1 MGSGASQSDAASQQ
15 QEMARYALDCKLR
28 SMFRRFDLDGDGH
41 ISTNEMEAMIRSLTD
56 GAGLGS
62 PDWPKARQV
71 SPLQDA
77 EFIVEALDSDKN
89 GQIEEDEWVGW
100 IQLGLSR
107 ELKSRKAYAKKS
119 DRNHRLEN
127 FLGIIES
134 IPADEVDD
142 SLISAVTKEQVEGVF
157 ESFDKDGDG
166 HITID
171 ELKSML
177 TELKLRTSIGT
188 GSIQSDKEDAQTLL
202 DALDTDNNGSVEK
215 NEFVEWVVRGL
226 GRPLRQRVA
235 WANKSVRNRRLDHFL
250 RAVSETA
257 SGTKRRS
264 EFRRHL
270 RKIFYK
276 FDLDQDGHIVQDE
289 LVAMMTEIRLVIGQ
303 GAADVAFAPQ
313 DAQAVIQAMDS
324 DGNGKVEEDEFV
336 NWMND
341 GLTIPRSRREAFA
354 AKSAFNRRTAC
365 FLGAV
370 EAYIK
375 RVLLLEPD
383 NQAMIRMRL
392 RKVFRRFDND
402 KDGSIDTEEA
412 QTMVNQLLRV
422 GPQNED
428 PIFQHAGTKMINALD
443 YTGDGAI
450 DEDEFVQWVTTGMTR
465 TSDERSIFSN
475 RGPVN
480 ILLLRLV
487 SVFSIFFKNNMCS
500 FICSLVFPYSMIPC
514 FLALC

>member
-1 MGSGASQSDAASQQ
+1 MGSGASNPATDQAK
-15 QEMARYALDCKLR
+15 EMAMYALDCKLR
-28 SMFRRFDLDGDGH
+28 AMFRRFDLDGDGH
-41 ISTNEMEAMIRSLTD
+41 ISSNEMEAMIRSLTD

-62 PDWPKARQV
+62 PDWEQARQV
-71 SPLQDA
+71 TPLQDSK
-77 EFIVEALDSDKN
+77 FIVEALDSDKN
-89 GQIEEDEWVGW
+89 GQIEEDEWVNW
-100 IQLGLSR
+100 IKLGLSR
-107 ELKSRKAYAKKS
+107 DFKIRKTYAKKS

-134 IPADEVDD
+134 IPAEEVDD
-142 SLISAVTKEQVEGVF
+142 TLISAVTKEQMEKVF
-157 ESFDKDGDG
+157 DGFDNDKDG
-166 HITID
+166 HITLD

-188 GSIQSDKEDAQTLL
+188 GSLQSDKEDAQTLL
-202 DALDTDNNGSVEK
+202 DALDQDNNGAVEK
-215 NEFVEWVVRGL
+215 AEFVEWVIRGL

-276 FDLDQDGHIVQDE
+276 FDLDKDGHIVQDE

-303 GAADVAFAPQ
+303 GTGDVAFAPQ
-313 DAQAVIQAMDS
+313 DAAAVIQAMDS
-324 DGNGKVEEDEFV
+324 DGNGRIEEDEFV

-341 GLTIPRSRREAFA
+341 GLTIPMSKREAFA
-354 AKSAFNRRTAC
+354 SKSAFNRRTAS
-365 FLGAV
+365 FLTAV

-375 RVLLLEPD
+375 QVLLLEPD

-392 RKVFRRFDND
+392 RKVFQRFDND
-402 KDGSIDTEEA
+402 KDGNISAEEA
-412 QTMVNQLLRV
+412 QTMVNQILKV
-422 GPQNED
+422 GPANED
-428 PIFQHAGTKMINALD
+428 PIFKHAGSKMINALD

-450 DEDEFVQWVTTGMTR
+450 DEDEFIQWVTTGMTR
-465 TSDERSIFSN
+465 TRDERSTFSN

-480 ILLLRLV
+480 VLLLRLV
-487 SVFSIFFKNNMCS
+487 S
-500 FICSLVFPYSMIPC
+500 
-514 FLALC
+514 